1 MRIMKR
7 AQAEKDGLWAQNTL
21 DKNDKTIIAGRNGG
35 LKSDNTNG
43 AKNEVELEENDNSVS
58 ALDSDEAPSIVKNRV
73 ENRKNIL
80 YTEKELESLNDRN
93 QGKPMLSQ
101 ISEGGS
107 TSRDEVGKAQ
117 TISEESTM
125 KMEKSKINDPTKFSS
140 KPNLNVILKRS
151 LKDSLYSINMN
162 GYYTNFETPQN
173 EEKIKNLEMNPLV
186 KNSLLLSEKVE
197 LEKKTNADKNV
208 ATNLPVYDSSKVV
221 PIDDELKTLSQ
232 SDASICVEE
241 VIDAAVTVVGGAMA
255 DSNPLLTGTE
265 EIPYAA
271 GGLEPHTE
279 EATAAAGPS
288 QLQNTAV
295 TVPTPAFSTSEV
307 QQKVSTDDEVEVAV
321 SSAADTMFSRVDEN
335 TRRALTTKP
344 TEAFVESME
353 TDEAAAATATP
364 PIEGGV
370 LQTAAVTWQST
381 EAEDGYGEGSV
392 ERLVQAQQAQEYIDG
407 FSDPGTPTAAVP
419 AYPSADR
426 LPSKMSTSTPPSL
439 FPSSPSSMSMSDTF
453 SNPSTVPFC
462 LLGDWDL
469 AEQRYLTT
477 DRYPTLP
484 FFPF

>member
-1 MRIMKR
+1 MKR
-7 AQAEKDGLWAQNTL
+7 AQAEKDGQWAQNTL
-21 DKNDKTIIAGRNGG
+21 DKNDKAIIAGRNGG
-35 LKSDNTNG
+35 LKSDNANS
-43 AKNEVELEENDNSVS
+43 AKNEVEPEENVNNIG
-58 ALDSDEAPSIVKNRV
+58 AMDSEEAPSIVKNRV

-80 YTEKELESLNDRN
+80 YSEKELESLNDRN
-93 QGKPMLSQ
+93 QGKPAVLSQ
-101 ISEGGS
+101 VNEGSS
-107 TSRDEVGKAQ
+107 TFREEVVKVQ
-117 TISEESTM
+117 IINEESTM
-125 KMEKSKINDPTKFSS
+125 KIEKSKINDPTKFSS

-173 EEKIKNLEMNPLV
+173 DEKIKNLEMNPLV

-208 ATNLPVYDSSKVV
+208 ATTLPVYDSSKVV
-221 PIDDELKTLSQ
+221 PFDDALNSFSQ

-241 VIDAAVTVVGGAMA
+241 VIDAAVTVVGGVMA
-255 DSNPLLTGTE
+255 DSDAPLTGTE
-265 EIPYAA
+265 VIPYAA
-271 GGLEPHTE
+271 AGIEPHME
-279 EATAAAGPS
+279 EAAVAAAAGPS
-288 QLQNTAV
+288 QLEKAAV

-307 QQKVSTDDEVEVAV
+307 QQKVSTDDEVKGVV
-321 SSAADTMFSRVDEN
+321 SLARDTMFSRVDES

-344 TEAFVESME
+344 TEAFVESMKTE
-353 TDEAAAATATP
+353 EATAAATP

-370 LQTAAVTWQST
+370 LQAAVTGQST
-381 EAEDGYGEGSV
+381 ENEDGYGEGSV

-407 FSDPGTPTAAVP
+407 FSDPVTPSVAVP
-419 AYPSADR
+419 ANPSADR
-426 LPSKMSTSTPPSL
+426 LPSITSTSTPPSL
-439 FPSSPSSMSMSDTF
+439 FPPSPSTMSMSDTF

-469 AEQRYLTT
+469 AEQRYLST